1 MFRMAASI
9 DDCQYVWQN
18 GGMTPAEPQGAPPS
32 WTDCCTPT
40 ASGGLDQEAAETLAV
55 VLKALA
61 EPTRLRLVSIIAAH
75 AGGEA
80 CICDLTEPVGLTQ
93 PTVSHHMKV
102 LVDAGLLT
110 REQRGK
116 WAYYRLTPG
125 AMESLAQALSLA
137 VPVSA

>member
-1 MFRMAASI
+1 MSP
-9 DDCQYVWQN
+9 V
-18 GGMTPAEPQGAPPS
+18 EPQAAHSPCS
-32 WTDCCTPT
+32 DCCTPT
-40 ASGGLDQEAAETLAV
+40 AAGGMDQVAAEELAT

-61 EPTRLRLVSIIAAH
+61 EPTRLRLVSIIAAQ

-80 CICDLTEPVGLTQ
+80 CICDLTEPVGLSQ

-125 AMESLAQALSLA
+125 AIGSLAQALSRA
-137 VPVSA
+137 VPVRV